1 MTQNGEAPPSQGLST
16 AIQGM
21 MEYTMDYTLGD
32 IVIVAFPFT
41 DLNKTIRRPALI
53 IADIG
58 DEDVLV
64 ARITGQKHETKFEME
79 LKNWT
84 KQGLLLH
91 SYARLSKL
99 ATLKRSDIFRKIG
112 RLTDKEIL
120 NVRKRLKMLFEIS

>member
-1 MTQNGEAPPSQGLST
+1 MPHSQDSLMD
-16 AIQGM
+16 IQCTT
-21 MEYTMDYTLGD
+21 EYTMNYTLGD

-41 DLNKTIRRPALI
+41 DLHKTIRRPALI
-53 IADIG
+53 VADIG

-64 ARITGQKHETKFEME
+64 ARITGQEHETEFEME
-79 LKNWT
+79 LKNWA

-112 RLTDKEIL
+112 NLTDEEIL
-120 NVRKRLKMLFEIS
+120 EVKKKLKMLFEIS